1 LDPIHIDD
9 FVATSLDNGGFSDK
23 VFGTKVGMH
32 GSSFFTGAIV
42 LRELLHYGRYWNFMP
57 PLPHESFRVVR
68 EVIAKIS
75 IFRIILKDSIYE

>member
-42 LRELLHYGRYWNFMP
+42 
-57 PLPHESFRVVR
+57 SFRVVR

-75 IFRIILKDSIYE
+75 ILRIILKDSIYE